1 MKRISQPSVL
11 NYFEKKKKSE
21 SGTTQINQ
29 PLSLLVSDPTDP
41 EASISSEKVSSVEG
55 EHELLFENDVGIYLG
70 NPPTD
75 NEKKFKVFQNPWM
88 PPASYKFPVSDKRR
102 LSFQRHWMEQYSWLV
117 FSDVAKGAL
126 CKVCVL
132 FGRNHGGRGGQ
143 ELRSLVATPFINW
156 KKAKQIFDSHSK
168 ADYHMLSVEK
178 AQGFMT
184 VITGKTTDIIASIN
198 SENKKQADENR
209 KKLISIVETVILCGR
224 QQIAL
229 RGKNETGKIGLTEP
243 PYNDGNFRA
252 ILRFRARSGDLFL
265 KEHILSQTSDSRSM
279 FTSPTIQNEI
289 IDLCGNFIQENV
301 VNRIKN
307 AGFFTIL
314 ADETQDISRYEQLA
328 LCIRYVDDSSAD
340 SVFIREDFLE
350 FVHVKDVTA
359 SALAT
364 TIMQCIITLGL
375 DMEMLVGQGYDGA
388 AVMSGQFRGVRTI
401 ISEKYPKAQFVH
413 CSAHTLNLVL
423 AHSCEI
429 PMIRNCIGT
438 IKTVINFFRQSALRD
453 GLLKDAAESAGATH
467 SNLISL
473 CETRWTE
480 KHLAVERF
488 AEMFSVVIEAL
499 QALQDSQR
507 ECASQAY
514 QLKQAIENSQFV
526 VSMLI
531 LRKVFS
537 FTSTLNKILQTKNI
551 DLTEACKY
559 VDIVRKTL
567 EDIRNDTEFL
577 RIVADSKE
585 FLGIESLTAPRITN
599 RQKGRSN
606 NPSETAEI
614 YYKINVYY
622 PFLDHVLSELAARFS
637 NHHEKIGNL
646 QILLPKFMKNKNDVK
661 NKLTEIHKMYLVNEK
676 LENLICEHQL
686 WTKKWEE
693 ISDDLNELNAIKT
706 LEKCDKQFFPLIY
719 NLLKILATLPVS
731 TASAERSFST
741 LKRLKTYLRNTI
753 GQERLTGLTL
763 LNIYRDIVVD
773 PLLIVNKLTQ
783 RRKRLNLIV

>member
-11 NYFEKKKKSE
+11 NFFEKKKKSE
-21 SGTTQINQ
+21 SRTTLQINQ
-29 PLSLLVSDPTDP
+29 PSSLFVSDPTDP
-41 EASISSEKVSSVEG
+41 EASSPSEKVSSVEG
-55 EHELLFENDVGIYLG
+55 EQELLFENDVGIYLG

-88 PPASYKFPVSDKRR
+88 PPLSYKFPVSDKRR

-143 ELRSLVATPFINW
+143 ELRSLVAIPFINW
-156 KKAKQIFDSHSK
+156 KKAKQIFDSH
-168 ADYHMLSVEK
+168 
-178 AQGFMT
+178 T
-184 VITGKTTDIIASIN
+184 
-198 SENKKQADENR
+198 
-209 KKLISIVETVILCGR
+209 
-224 QQIAL
+224 L

-252 ILRFRARSGDLFL
+252 ILRFRARSGDHFL

-301 VNRIKN
+301 VNRIKY

-340 SVFIREDFLE
+340 NVFIREDFLE
-350 FVHVKDVTA
+350 FLHVKDVTA

-364 TIMQCIITLGL
+364 TIMQCIMTLGL

-401 ISEKYPKAQFVH
+401 ISEKYPKAQFIH
-413 CSAHTLNLVL
+413 CSAHNLNLVL

-453 GLLKDAAESAGATH
+453 GLLKDAAESAGAIH
-467 SNLISL
+467 LNLVSL

-488 AEMFSVVIEAL
+488 SEMFSVVTEAL
-499 QALQDSQR
+499 QALQDSRR

-537 FTSTLNKILQTKNI
+537 FTSTLNKILQTQNI

-559 VDIVRKTL
+559 VDIVKKTL
-567 EDIRNDTEFL
+567 EDIRNDDEFL
-577 RIVADSKE
+577 KIVTDSKE
-585 FLGIESLTAPRITN
+585 YLGIESLTAPRITN

-606 NPSETAEI
+606 NPAETAEI

-646 QILLPKFMKNKNDVK
+646 QILIPKFMKNKNDAK
-661 NKLTEIHKMYLVNEK
+661 SKLTEIHKMYLVNEK
-676 LENLICEHQL
+676 LENLLCEYQL
-686 WTKKWEE
+686 WTKKWEG
-693 ISDDLNELNAIKT
+693 ISDDLNEFNAIKT

-741 LKRLKTYLRNTI
+741 LKRLKTYLRNAI

-763 LNIYRDIVVD
+763 LNIYRDVTVD

-783 RRKRLNLIV
+783 RRKRLNLLV

>member
-11 NYFEKKKKSE
+11 NFFEKKKKSE
-21 SGTTQINQ
+21 SRTTLQINQ
-29 PLSLLVSDPTDP
+29 PSSLFVSDPTDP
-41 EASISSEKVSSVEG
+41 EASSPSEKVSSVEG
-55 EHELLFENDVGIYLG
+55 EQELLFENDVGIYLG

-88 PPASYKFPVSDKRR
+88 PPLSYKFPVSDKRR

-143 ELRSLVATPFINW
+143 ELRSLVAIPFINW
-156 KKAKQIFDSHSK
+156 KKAKQIFYSH
-168 ADYHMLSVEK
+168 
-178 AQGFMT
+178 T
-184 VITGKTTDIIASIN
+184 
-198 SENKKQADENR
+198 
-209 KKLISIVETVILCGR
+209 
-224 QQIAL
+224 L

-252 ILRFRARSGDLFL
+252 ILRFRARSGDHFL

-301 VNRIKN
+301 VNRIKY

-340 SVFIREDFLE
+340 NVFIREDFLE

-364 TIMQCIITLGL
+364 TIMQCIMTLGL

-401 ISEKYPKAQFVH
+401 ISEKYPKAQFIH

-453 GLLKDAAESAGATH
+453 GLLKDAAESAGAIH
-467 SNLISL
+467 LNLVSL

-488 AEMFSVVIEAL
+488 AEMFSVVTEAL
-499 QALQDSQR
+499 QALQDSRR

-537 FTSTLNKILQTKNI
+537 FTSTLNKILQTQNI

-559 VDIVRKTL
+559 VDIVKKTL
-567 EDIRNDTEFL
+567 EDIRNDDEFL
-577 RIVADSKE
+577 KIVTDSKE
-585 FLGIESLTAPRITN
+585 YLGIESLTAPRITN

-606 NPSETAEI
+606 NPAETAEI

-646 QILLPKFMKNKNDVK
+646 QILIPKFMKNKNDAK
-661 NKLTEIHKMYLVNEK
+661 SKLTEIHKMYLVNEK
-676 LENLICEHQL
+676 LENLLCEYQL
-686 WTKKWEE
+686 WTKKWEG
-693 ISDDLNELNAIKT
+693 ISDDLNEFNAIKT

-741 LKRLKTYLRNTI
+741 LKRLKTYLRNAI

-763 LNIYRDIVVD
+763 LNIYRDVTVD

-783 RRKRLNLIV
+783 RRKRLNLLV

>member
-11 NYFEKKKKSE
+11 NFFDKKKKSE
-21 SGTTQINQ
+21 SRTTLQINQ
-29 PLSLLVSDPTDP
+29 PSSLFVSDPTDP
-41 EASISSEKVSSVEG
+41 EASSPSEKVSSVEG
-55 EHELLFENDVGIYLG
+55 EQELLFENYVGIYLG

-88 PPASYKFPVSDKRR
+88 PPLSYKFPVSDKRR

-143 ELRSLVATPFINW
+143 ELRSLVAIPFINW
-156 KKAKQIFDSHSK
+156 KKAKQIFDSH
-168 ADYHMLSVEK
+168 
-178 AQGFMT
+178 T
-184 VITGKTTDIIASIN
+184 
-198 SENKKQADENR
+198 
-209 KKLISIVETVILCGR
+209 
-224 QQIAL
+224 L

-252 ILRFRARSGDLFL
+252 ILRFRARSGDHFL

-301 VNRIKN
+301 VNRIKY

-340 SVFIREDFLE
+340 NVFIREDFLE

-364 TIMQCIITLGL
+364 TIMQCIMTLGL

-401 ISEKYPKAQFVH
+401 ISEKYPKAQFIH

-453 GLLKDAAESAGATH
+453 GLLKDAAESAGAIH
-467 SNLISL
+467 LNLVSL

-488 AEMFSVVIEAL
+488 AEMFSVVTEAL
-499 QALQDSQR
+499 QALQDSRR

-537 FTSTLNKILQTKNI
+537 FTSTLNKILQTQNI

-559 VDIVRKTL
+559 VDIVKKTL
-567 EDIRNDTEFL
+567 EDIRNDDEFL
-577 RIVADSKE
+577 KIVTDSKE
-585 FLGIESLTAPRITN
+585 YLGIESLTAPRITN

-606 NPSETAEI
+606 NPAETAEI

-637 NHHEKIGNL
+637 NHHEKIGK
-646 QILLPKFMKNKNDVK
+646 P
-661 NKLTEIHKMYLVNEK
+661 T
-676 LENLICEHQL
+676 
-686 WTKKWEE
+686 
-693 ISDDLNELNAIKT
+693 DLNSKIY
-706 LEKCDKQFFPLIY
+706 EK
-719 NLLKILATLPVS
+719 
-731 TASAERSFST
+731 
-741 LKRLKTYLRNTI
+741 
-753 GQERLTGLTL
+753 
-763 LNIYRDIVVD
+763 
-773 PLLIVNKLTQ
+773 
-783 RRKRLNLIV
+783 

>member
-11 NYFEKKKKSE
+11 NFFEKKKKSE
-21 SGTTQINQ
+21 SRTTLQINQ
-29 PLSLLVSDPTDP
+29 PSSLFVSDPTDP
-41 EASISSEKVSSVEG
+41 EASSPSEKVSSVEG
-55 EHELLFENDVGIYLG
+55 EQELLFENDVGIYLG

-88 PPASYKFPVSDKRR
+88 PPLSYKFPVSDKRR

-143 ELRSLVATPFINW
+143 ELRSLVAIPFINW
-156 KKAKQIFDSHSK
+156 KKAKQIFDSH
-168 ADYHMLSVEK
+168 
-178 AQGFMT
+178 T
-184 VITGKTTDIIASIN
+184 
-198 SENKKQADENR
+198 
-209 KKLISIVETVILCGR
+209 
-224 QQIAL
+224 L

-252 ILRFRARSGDLFL
+252 ILRFRARSGDHFL

-301 VNRIKN
+301 VNRIKY

-340 SVFIREDFLE
+340 NVFIREDFLE

-364 TIMQCIITLGL
+364 TIMQCIMTLGL

-401 ISEKYPKAQFVH
+401 ISEKYPKAQFIH

-438 IKTVINFFRQSALRD
+438 IKTVINFFRQSALLD
-453 GLLKDAAESAGATH
+453 GLLKDAAESAGAIH
-467 SNLISL
+467 LNLVSL

-488 AEMFSVVIEAL
+488 AEMFSVVTEAL
-499 QALQDSQR
+499 QALQDSRR

-537 FTSTLNKILQTKNI
+537 FTSTLNKILQTQNI

-559 VDIVRKTL
+559 VDIVKKTL
-567 EDIRNDTEFL
+567 EDIRNDDEFL
-577 RIVADSKE
+577 KIVTDSKE
-585 FLGIESLTAPRITN
+585 YLGIESLTAPRITN

-606 NPSETAEI
+606 NPAETAEI

-622 PFLDHVLSELAARFS
+622 PFLDYVLSELAARFS

-646 QILLPKFMKNKNDVK
+646 QILIPKFMKNKNDAK
-661 NKLTEIHKMYLVNEK
+661 SKLTEIHKMYLVNEK
-676 LENLICEHQL
+676 LENLLCEYQL
-686 WTKKWEE
+686 WTKKWEG
-693 ISDDLNELNAIKT
+693 ISDDLNEFNAIKT

-763 LNIYRDIVVD
+763 LNIYRDVTVD

-783 RRKRLNLIV
+783 RRKRLNLLV

>member
-1 MKRISQPSVL
+1 
-11 NYFEKKKKSE
+11 
-21 SGTTQINQ
+21 
-29 PLSLLVSDPTDP
+29 
-41 EASISSEKVSSVEG
+41 
-55 EHELLFENDVGIYLG
+55 
-70 NPPTD
+70 
-75 NEKKFKVFQNPWM
+75 
-88 PPASYKFPVSDKRR
+88 
-102 LSFQRHWMEQYSWLV
+102 
-117 FSDVAKGAL
+117 VAI
-126 CKVCVL
+126 
-132 FGRNHGGRGGQ
+132 
-143 ELRSLVATPFINW
+143 PFINW

-168 ADYHMLSVEK
+168 ANYHMFSVEK
-178 AQGFMT
+178 AQGFMS
-184 VITGKTTDIIASIN
+184 VMTGKTTDIVTSIS
-198 SENKKQADENR
+198 SENKKQAEENR

-243 PYNDGNFRA
+243 PHNDGNFRA
-252 ILRFRARSGDLFL
+252 ILRFRARSGDLLL

-279 FTSPTIQNEI
+279 FTSSSIQNEI

-340 SVFIREDFLE
+340 SIFVREDFLE

-364 TIMQCIITLGL
+364 TIMQCTMTLGL

-401 ISEKYPKAQFVH
+401 ISEKYPKAQFIH
-413 CSAHTLNLVL
+413 CAAHTLNLVL
-423 AHSCEI
+423 SHSCEI

-453 GLLKDAAESAGATH
+453 GLLKDVADSAGATH
-467 SNLISL
+467 SNLVSL

-488 AEMFSVVIEAL
+488 AEMFSVVTNAL
-499 QALQDSQR
+499 QTLQDSRR

-514 QLKQAIENSQFV
+514 QLQQAIENSQFV
-526 VSMLI
+526 VSLLI

-537 FTSTLNKILQTKNI
+537 FTANLNKILQTQNI

-559 VDIVRKTL
+559 VSIVKKTL
-567 EDIRNDTEFL
+567 DDLRNDEEFSK
-577 RIVADSKE
+577 IVTDSKK
-585 FLGIESLTAPRITN
+585 LLAIESLTAPRITN

-606 NPSETAEI
+606 NPAETAEV

-622 PFLDHVLSELAARFS
+622 PFIDHVQSELAARFS
-637 NHHEKIGNL
+637 NHHKKIGNL
-646 QILLPKFMKNKNDVK
+646 QILLPKFMKNKNEAK
-661 NKLTEIHKMYLVNEK
+661 NKLTEIHKMYLLNEK
-676 LENLICEHQL
+676 LENLLCEYQL

-693 ISDDLNELNAIKT
+693 INDDLNELNAIKT

-719 NLLKILATLPVS
+719 TLLKILATLPVS

-753 GQERLTGLTL
+753 GQERLTGLAL
-763 LNIYRDIVVD
+763 LNIYRDVIVD
-773 PLLIVNKLTQ
+773 PIHIVNKLTQ
-783 RRKRLNLIV
+783 RRQRLNLLV

>member
-1 MKRISQPSVL
+1 
-11 NYFEKKKKSE
+11 
-21 SGTTQINQ
+21 
-29 PLSLLVSDPTDP
+29 
-41 EASISSEKVSSVEG
+41 
-55 EHELLFENDVGIYLG
+55 
-70 NPPTD
+70 
-75 NEKKFKVFQNPWM
+75 
-88 PPASYKFPVSDKRR
+88 
-102 LSFQRHWMEQYSWLV
+102 
-117 FSDVAKGAL
+117 VAI
-126 CKVCVL
+126 
-132 FGRNHGGRGGQ
+132 
-143 ELRSLVATPFINW
+143 PFINW
-156 KKAKQIFDSHSK
+156 KKAKQIFDSNSK
-168 ADYHMLSVEK
+168 ADYHMFSVEK

-184 VITGKTTDIIASIN
+184 VMTGKTTDIITSIN
-198 SENKKQADENR
+198 SENKKQAEENR

-224 QQIAL
+224 QPIAL
-229 RGKNETGKIGLTEP
+229 RGKNETGKINLTEP

-252 ILRFRARSGDLFL
+252 ILRFRARSGDIFL

-289 IDLCGNFIQENV
+289 IDLCGNFIQEKV

-328 LCIRYVDDSSAD
+328 LCIRYVDDSSTD

-350 FVHVKDVTA
+350 FVHLKNVTA

-388 AVMSGQFRGVRTI
+388 AVMSDQFRGVRTI
-401 ISEKYPKAQFVH
+401 ISEKYPKAKFIH

-438 IKTVINFFRQSALRD
+438 IKPVINFFRQSALRD
-453 GLLKDAAESAGATH
+453 GILKDAAESARATH
-467 SNLISL
+467 SNLVSL

-488 AEMFSVVIEAL
+488 AEMFSVITEAL
-499 QALQDSQR
+499 QALQDSRR

-514 QLKQAIENSQFV
+514 QLLKQAIENSQFV

-537 FTSTLNKILQTKNI
+537 FTSTLNKILQTQNI

-559 VDIVRKTL
+559 VDIVKKTL
-567 EDIRNDTEFL
+567 EDIRNEDEFL
-577 RIVADSKE
+577 RIVTDSKE

-606 NPSETAEI
+606 NPAETAQI

-622 PFLDHVLSELAARFS
+622 PFLDHVLNELTARFS

-646 QILLPKFMKNKNDVK
+646 QVYFQ
-661 NKLTEIHKMYLVNEK
+661 
-676 LENLICEHQL
+676 NL
-686 WTKKWEE
+686 
-693 ISDDLNELNAIKT
+693 
-706 LEKCDKQFFPLIY
+706 
-719 NLLKILATLPVS
+719 
-731 TASAERSFST
+731 
-741 LKRLKTYLRNTI
+741 
-753 GQERLTGLTL
+753 
-763 LNIYRDIVVD
+763 
-773 PLLIVNKLTQ
+773 
-783 RRKRLNLIV
+783 